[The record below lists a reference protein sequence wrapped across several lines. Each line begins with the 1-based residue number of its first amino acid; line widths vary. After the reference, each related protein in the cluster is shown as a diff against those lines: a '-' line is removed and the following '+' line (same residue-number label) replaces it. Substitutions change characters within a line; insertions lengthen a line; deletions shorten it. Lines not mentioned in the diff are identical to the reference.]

1 MMILDKKKL
10 LKILMLMIVLL
21 LPFSVNSTDSDLASK
36 YLTDSTVGFYQ
47 TNTCEFSFANF
58 AINNLG
64 NQKIIIKKLCKLEAD
79 TLDFYDYK
87 KTIEKY
93 TKEDGF
99 ENN

>member
-1 MMILDKKKL
+1 MKDKEIPISEFRDKFEYKMSKL
-10 LKILMLMIVLL
+10 SNDKLEKL
-21 LPFSVNSTDSDLASK
+21 
-36 YLTDSTVGFYQ
+36 
-47 TNTCEFSFANF
+47 
-58 AINNLG
+58 
-64 NQKIIIKKLCKLEAD
+64 QKIIIKKLCKLEAD